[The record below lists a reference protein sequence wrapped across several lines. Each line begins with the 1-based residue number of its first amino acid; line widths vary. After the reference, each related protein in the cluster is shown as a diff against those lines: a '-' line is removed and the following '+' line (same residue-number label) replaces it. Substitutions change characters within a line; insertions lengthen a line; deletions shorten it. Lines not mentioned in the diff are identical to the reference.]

1 METSTLKKRL
11 QTYFKEDYTL
21 FQKISFFLG
30 IIGFV
35 GHLLFFFVLKEVFG
49 MWESFPVR
57 GITALLYL
65 SFLLLPRTGP
75 MKRWQ
80 IIYVEFVVMLTL
92 PLMFNAYAFMNDF
105 NTYWS
110 TGIVF
115 SAFIYGI
122 FSNPAKSIILYPVG
136 FICSVLVVEHVMGR
150 EVLQEELVKSLQLN
164 FQAYFIMFLISVFQS
179 IINNAYSIIEM
190 ERQRSDSLLE
200 NILPAPIVKRLKGQ
214 KTVIADYF
222 PNASIV
228 FIDIQNFTSY
238 SATVGPEKVVWMLND
253 IFSRLDGV
261 LKKHGLEKV
270 KTIGDCYMAA
280 SGLPEADAD
289 HAKNA
294 GRFAKE
300 AMQALKDY
308 TTDDGTK
315 ISFRCGI
322 DCGPVVAGVIGE
334 FKFIYDV
341 WGDAVNT
348 AARMEH
354 HCETNRIHVTDRFM
368 SELTGNNRSMP
379 SPSGNQEFIFQDRGL
394 IEVKGKGSIRTYF
407 LEYNAS

>member
-1 METSTLKKRL
+1 MEQPIWKSRIK
-11 QTYFKEDYTL
+11 TYFKEDYTL
-21 FQKISFFLG
+21 FQNIAFFLG
-30 IIGFV
+30 IIGFI
-35 GHLLFFFVLKEVFG
+35 GHLLFYFVLKDVFG

-57 GITALLYL
+57 FITALLYL
-65 SFLLLPRTGP
+65 SFVLLPRTGP
-75 MKRWQ
+75 YRRWQ
-80 IIYVEFVVMLTL
+80 IIYIELVVALTL
-92 PLMFNAYAFMNDF
+92 PLMFNAFAFMNDF

-115 SAFIYGI
+115 SAFLYGI
-122 FSNPAKSIILYPVG
+122 FSNPSRSIILYPVAW
-136 FICSVLVVEHVMGR
+136 FCSTLVVQHVAGR
-150 EVLQEELVKSLQLN
+150 EVVHEEVVKSLQLN

-179 IINNAYSIIEM
+179 IINNAYSIIET
-190 ERQRSDSLLE
+190 ERHRSDSLLE
-200 NILPAPIVKRLKGQ
+200 NILPLPIVKRLKGERA
-214 KTVIADYF
+214 VIADQF
-222 PNASIV
+222 SNSSIV

-261 LKKHGLEKV
+261 LKKHGLEKI

-280 SGLPEADAD
+280 SGLPETDAD
-289 HAKNA
+289 HARKA
-294 GRFAKE
+294 ARFSKE
-300 AMQALKDY
+300 AMQVLSDY
-308 TTDDGTK
+308 RTGDGTQMH
-315 ISFRCGI
+315 FRCGI

-354 HCETNRIHVTDRFM
+354 HCETDRIHVTDRFM
-368 SELTGNNRSMP
+368 AEVTRHDARSEFHFV
-379 SPSGNQEFIFQDRGL
+379 ERGI

-407 LEYNAS
+407 LEHNVN